1 MGNFFVATFACF
13 CIIDL
18 ENKKEIKMKNKLS
31 VWSLIILITTIASL
45 ILLAISIILSA
56 VGIPTV
62 MAVAKQTAIDQGLP
76 EADVTLA
83 VNIAVIILI
92 VTLVLASIFDIL
104 KVIGGFMFSLKGK
117 WGMFCIVMA
126 IISVVSTVL
135 SLISDIRNRAGIG
148 DIIVNVVSI
157 VVSLIYCY
165 ACFKH
170 RAEVNQQAA

>member
-1 MGNFFVATFACF
+1 
-13 CIIDL
+13 
-18 ENKKEIKMKNKLS
+18 MKNKLS

-45 ILLAISIILSA
+45 ILLATSIILSA

-62 MAVAKQTAIDQGLP
+62 MAFAKQTAIDQGLP
-76 EADVTLA
+76 EADVALA

-126 IISVVSTVL
+126 IISVISTVL
-135 SLISDIRNRAGIG
+135 SLISDIKNRAGTG
-148 DIIVNVVSI
+148 DIVVNVVSI

-170 RAEVNQQAA
+170 RAEVNQQVA

>member
-18 ENKKEIKMKNKLS
+18 ENKKENKMKNKLS

-170 RAEVNQQAA
+170 RAEVSQQAA